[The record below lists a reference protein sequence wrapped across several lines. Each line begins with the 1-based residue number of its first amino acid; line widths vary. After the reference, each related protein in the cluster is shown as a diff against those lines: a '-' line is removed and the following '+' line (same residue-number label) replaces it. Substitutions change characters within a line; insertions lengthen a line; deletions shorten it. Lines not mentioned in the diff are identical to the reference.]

1 MPFSGSPKRGCYHT
15 AASTFLDYKPK
26 VPRTVSAEMPMSAT
40 VFLEFV
46 VPQRIETAFFC
57 NPRAS
62 ASMSQ
67 TALFA
72 FPLSGGDCTRT
83 FNRSPTNP
91 EISFREAHGITLMQ
105 SETPVLVAS
114 INDIKHLRM
123 FFCFVNNDGNVA
135 RTDVL
140 HRELLGRVSNP
151 RYYVRVL
158 ME

>member
-1 MPFSGSPKRGCYHT
+1 MPFSGSPKRGYYHT

-72 FPLSGGDCTRT
+72 FPLS
-83 FNRSPTNP
+83 
-91 EISFREAHGITLMQ
+91 EAIALGLLIDHPPILKFH
-105 SETPVLVAS
+105 SA
-114 INDIKHLRM
+114 KRM
-123 FFCFVNNDGNVA
+123 
-135 RTDVL
+135 
-140 HRELLGRVSNP
+140 ELL
-151 RYYVRVL
+151 
-158 ME
+158 